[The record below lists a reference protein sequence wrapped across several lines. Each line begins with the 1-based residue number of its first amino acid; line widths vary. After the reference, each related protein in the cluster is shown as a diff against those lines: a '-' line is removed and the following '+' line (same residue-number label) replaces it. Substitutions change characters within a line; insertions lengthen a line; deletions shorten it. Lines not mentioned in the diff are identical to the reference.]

1 MINTKVSIKINL
13 VVRPFI
19 IKIAEVSKYV
29 NEKVHAIK
37 INCKILSLLK
47 NFDIKNS
54 TNEIMNPK
62 SNIPINNPL

>member
-13 VVRPFI
+13 VGNPFI
-19 IKIAEVSKYV
+19 IKIAEVSKCV
-29 NEKVHAIK
+29 KEKVHAIK
-37 INCKILSLLK
+37 ISCKILSLLK

-54 TNEIMNPK
+54 TNEIKNPK